1 MRNNTPGYTEGE
13 LNAMTK
19 AELLV
24 VAEELG
30 IEGVTSKT
38 TKAEIITA
46 ILNA

>member
-1 MRNNTPGYTEGE
+1 
-13 LNAMTK
+13 MTK

-30 IEGVTSKT
+30 IVGVSSSQ
-38 TKAEIITA
+38 TKAVIIAT